1 MLGNKRD
8 NYQPS
13 QTLLL
18 ASLHQ
23 DWTAILR
30 KSPKDINRQNW
41 TFTSTYVPKAT
52 WGRASPS
59 TFQHSSALRP
69 CLGPSNVIQWKE
81 LALGNQTIKSGN
93 TRRGYLLPY
102 IVIAMSTGFRDL
114 LLRKQKEVLKYRL
127 GLCLEYLLSLL
138 CWELWRT

>member
-1 MLGNKRD
+1 
-8 NYQPS
+8 
-13 QTLLL
+13 
-18 ASLHQ
+18 
-23 DWTAILR
+23 
-30 KSPKDINRQNW
+30 
-41 TFTSTYVPKAT
+41 
-52 WGRASPS
+52 
-59 TFQHSSALRP
+59 
-69 CLGPSNVIQWKE
+69 VIQWKE